1 MIIIII
7 MGTSPNISSGKQET
21 ADVTLETLKAL
32 PGEAGRFAFLTVEL
46 CAYTGTGNV
55 LKVQKMLSICGEHG
69 EKEAAQ
75 QGVAVLGIAQVAM
88 GEEIGKQMA
97 LRTFDHLL
105 QYGEPPVRR
114 AVPLALGLLYVG
126 HPTVTVM
133 DTLSKLS
140 HDQDADVAMAAIFS
154 LGLIGAGTNN
164 SRAAKLLR
172 NLSAYYVKEPSH
184 LFMVRLGQGL
194 LHMGKGTLSLV
205 PYHSQ
210 GIMHRV
216 AMAGLLTVMY
226 SALDLKN
233 STWLLIYSLLL
244 PQITIP
250 QNSTLI
256 HTICSRARQGPLPA
270 LLLSVCHSPTHA
282 HYL

>member
-1 MIIIII
+1 M
-7 MGTSPNISSGKQET
+7 
-21 ADVTLETLKAL
+21 KAL
-32 PGEAGRFAFLTVEL
+32 PGEAGRFASLTVEM

-55 LKVQKMLSICGEHG
+55 LKVQKLLSICAEHG
-69 EKEAAQ
+69 EKEASH

-88 GEEIGKQMA
+88 GEELGKQMA

-126 HPTVTVM
+126 HPMVTVM

-140 HDQDADVAMAAIFS
+140 HDQDSDVAMAAIFS

-172 NLSAYYVKEPSH
+172 NLATYYAKEAAH
-184 LFMVRLGQGL
+184 LSIVRIAQGL

-205 PYHSQ
+205 PYHSH

-226 SALDLKN
+226 TALDLKN
-233 STWLLIYSLLL
+233 SKSTSLKYK
-244 PQITIP
+244 TK
-250 QNSTLI
+250 QNKKTKKNTTSSSKT
-256 HTICSRARQGPLPA
+256 
-270 LLLSVCHSPTHA
+270 
-282 HYL
+282 